1 MAVSAQTTH
10 LKPLAARVF
19 NVILDQALHR
29 HFEHPLFLRLDEFT
43 NFGYIPAIAEKLT
56 IIRHR
61 RIADMIGIQG
71 YVQMEKVYG
80 RE

>member
-1 MAVSAQTTH
+1 MQ
-10 LKPLAARVF
+10 
-19 NVILDQALHR
+19 R
-29 HFEHPLFLRLDEFT
+29 HFDHPLFLSLDEFT

-61 RIADMIGIQG
+61 KIAAMIGIQD

-80 RE
+80 REDASLLFGQPGTRVFSVRAI